1 MISRRD
7 VIKSAIGGTAAIA
20 TGALASGQAAA
31 QAAPTSLQIF
41 VPAAPG
47 GGWDQ
52 TGRTIELAMRTDGI
66 IKDFKFEH
74 APGAGG
80 AVGMPKFL
88 GTKKG
93 QGDALMV
100 AGLVMV
106 GSLIANKSPVSMKS
120 LTPIARLT
128 GEYEV
133 VVVNAASPI
142 KTMGDLI
149 TLLKADP
156 AKVSWAGGSAGGT
169 DHILAGLIAKSLGID
184 AKKVSYVAYAGGGP
198 AQAAL
203 LGNQVTCGI
212 SGLGEFGEQIKA
224 GKLRAIAISSGKR
237 VADFDIPTLKESG
250 VDVELSNWRGVFGAP
265 GITPD
270 KQAALVGL
278 IEKMVKGPAWQ
289 GELKKKDWAD
299 AYLPGAEFGAFLDS
313 EIARVT
319 TILKEIG
326 LAT

>member
-7 VIKSAIGGTAAIA
+7 VIKTAVGGTAALTA
-20 TGALASGQAAA
+20 GSLAAGRAWA
-31 QAAPTSLQIF
+31 QAAPTALQIF

-52 TGRTIELAMRTDGI
+52 TGRTIELAMRSDGI
-66 IKDFKFEH
+66 IKEFKFEH

-142 KTMGDLI
+142 KTMGDLVAMF
-149 TLLKADP
+149 KDEP

-212 SGLGEFGEQIKA
+212 SGYGEFGEQIKA
-224 GKLRAIAISSGKR
+224 GKLRAIAISSGTR
-237 VADFDIPTLKESG
+237 VAGIEIPTLKESG

-265 GITPD
+265 GVTPE
-270 KQAALVGL
+270 KQAALIGVV
-278 IEKMVKGPAWQ
+278 EKMAKGPAWQ
-289 GELKKKDWAD
+289 AELKKKDWAD
-299 AYLPGAEFGAFLDS
+299 AYLPGAEFGAFLDA

-319 TILKEIG
+319 AILKEIG
-326 LAT
+326 LAS

>member
-1 MISRRD
+1 MLTRRRF
-7 VIKSAIGGTAAIA
+7 IERGLAGSFALSGGTCF
-20 TGALASGQAAA
+20 GGFAAA
-31 QAAPTSLQIF
+31 QAPTSLQIF

-66 IKDFKFEH
+66 VKDFKFEH

-80 AVGMPKFL
+80 AVGMPRFL

-128 GEYEV
+128 GEFEV

-142 KTMGDLI
+142 KTMADLI
-149 TLLKADP
+149 AAFKADP

-169 DHILAGLIAKSLGID
+169 DHILAGLIAKALGID

-212 SGLGEFGEQIKA
+212 SGYGEFGEQIKA
-224 GKLRAIAISSGKR
+224 GKLRAIAISADKR
-237 VADFDIPTLKESG
+237 SPDIDVPTLKECG
-250 VDVELSNWRGVFGAP
+250 IDVELLNWRAVFGAP
-265 GITPD
+265 GLTPE

-278 IEKMVKGPAWQ
+278 VEKMVKGPTWQ
-289 GELKKKDWAD
+289 SELKKKDWLD
-299 AYLPGAEFGAFLDS
+299 YYLPGAEFGAYLDS

-319 TILKEIG
+319 GILKDLG